1 MLGVILRPNRMPLF
15 TDLDRVFF
23 TSLSADF
30 WSTSNTSESIQPE
43 AKIIFIIKIKPCD
56 NKKSKPTSRDPI
68 NRGII
73 VKEEARSKPEN
84 NEFI

>member
-1 MLGVILRPNRMPLF
+1 MLSF

-43 AKIIFIIKIKPCD
+43 AKIIFIIKIKACS
-56 NKKSKPTSRDPI
+56 KKESQSVLETL
-68 NRGII
+68 
-73 VKEEARSKPEN
+73 
-84 NEFI
+84 